1 MKRRR
6 GALRILVSGA
16 SVSGPVLAYWLTR
29 HGFCV
34 TVVER
39 APALRKT
46 GGHAVDLFRPAMD
59 ISEKMGVLP
68 LVEERATGT
77 NRMTVYREGSRRPVR
92 ADLSKIF
99 SGTSERHVEI
109 MRDDLS
115 EIYYDAARDDVE
127 YVFGDSITAI
137 SPDGEVRFE
146 NAAPRRFDLVV
157 GADGLHS
164 NVRRL
169 ALDDESRYN
178 GFIGAY
184 FGVLTLPNISDL
196 DRELLIHVGVGRTA
210 GMYGAPHLDDARA
223 LFLFRS
229 ERELDYHHH
238 DVPRQKA
245 LLRGAFAGM
254 HARVDCWLDE
264 LDRTPALYF
273 DSITQL
279 RMDTWSQGRVTLV
292 GDAGY
297 CPGPAVG
304 GSTSLAV
311 VGAYVLA
318 GELAQA
324 GGDHKRA
331 FPAYE
336 RVMTEHVR
344 GSRAAGLSAA
354 KTLIPMSRLGVWGL
368 AQGARLISALP
379 AGPSRALLR
388 LTTQSAR
395 FYNSVTVD
403 DYLPSPAASGG
414 PGGLAGNP
422 GDGLAVE

>member
-1 MKRRR
+1 MRTKGARRV
-6 GALRILVSGA
+6 LVSGA
-16 SVSGPVLAYWLTR
+16 SIAGPVLAYWLTR
-29 HGFCV
+29 HGFSV

-39 APALRKT
+39 APALRRT
-46 GGHAVDLFRPAMD
+46 GGHAVDLFRPAMN

-68 LVEERATGT
+68 RIEERATGT
-77 NRMTVYREGSRRPVR
+77 DRMTVYREGSRRPVR
-92 ADLSKIF
+92 ADLTKVFGAASD
-99 SGTSERHVEI
+99 RHVEI

-127 YVFGDSITAI
+127 YIFGDSITAI

-169 ALDDESRYN
+169 VFDEESRLN
-178 GFIGAY
+178 SFIGAY
-184 FGVLTLPNISDL
+184 LGVLTLPNFSGL
-196 DRELLIHVGVGRTA
+196 DGELLIHVGVGRTA
-210 GMYGAPHLDDARA
+210 GMYGARHLGDARA

-229 ERELDYHHH
+229 ERELDYHHR
-238 DVPRQKA
+238 DVPRQKE

-254 HARVDCWLDE
+254 HTQVDRWLDE
-264 LDRTPALYF
+264 LDRTPAFYF

-279 RMDTWSQGRVTLV
+279 HMDTWSQGRVTLV

-318 GELAQA
+318 GELARA
-324 GGDHKRA
+324 GGDHERA

-336 RVMTEHVR
+336 HVMAEHVH
-344 GSRAAGLSAA
+344 GSRAVALSAA
-354 KTLIPMSRLGVWGL
+354 KTLIPTSRLGVWGL
-368 AQGARLISALP
+368 AHGARLISALP
-379 AGPSRALLR
+379 AGPSRALVR
-388 LTTQSAR
+388 LTTKSAR
-395 FYNSVTVD
+395 LHNSVTVD
-403 DYLPSPAASGG
+403 DYPPSPTASGG
-414 PGGLAGNP
+414 RG
-422 GDGLAVE
+422 GLAVE